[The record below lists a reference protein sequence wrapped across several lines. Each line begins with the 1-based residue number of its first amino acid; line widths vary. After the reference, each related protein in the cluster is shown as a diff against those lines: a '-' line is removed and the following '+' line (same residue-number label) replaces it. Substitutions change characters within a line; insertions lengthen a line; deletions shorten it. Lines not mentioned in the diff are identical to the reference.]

1 VTRWGII
8 LDMVEAE
15 ATAPTVRTLLKR
27 EESYAIHALLYV
39 YENPGAPASE
49 IASNLQLPAAFTA
62 KVLRH
67 LAAAGYVVSRT
78 GRRGGVR
85 LTVDLREVTLL
96 DVIEAISGPVVV
108 DVCQTRR
115 RCATQLRK
123 GYCRLNTAWV
133 GLSLEIRDSL
143 RSVRLDQLVDEP
155 AAA

>member
-1 VTRWGII
+1 MDESVAPVT
-8 LDMVEAE
+8 
-15 ATAPTVRTLLKR
+15 RTLLKR

-39 YENPGAPASE
+39 YEHPGAPAAQ
-49 IASNLQLPAAFTA
+49 IAGDLKLPAAFTA

-67 LAAAGYVVSRT
+67 LAAAGYVESRT

-85 LTVDLREVTLL
+85 LAVSLADVTLL

-108 DVCQTRR
+108 DICQTRR

-143 RSVRLDQLVDEP
+143 RRVRLDQLVDEP
-155 AAA
+155 VAA